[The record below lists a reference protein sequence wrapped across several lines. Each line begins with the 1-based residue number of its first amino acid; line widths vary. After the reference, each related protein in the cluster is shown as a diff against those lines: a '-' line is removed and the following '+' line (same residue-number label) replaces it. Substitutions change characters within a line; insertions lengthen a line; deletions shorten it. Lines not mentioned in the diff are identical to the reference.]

1 MKRWKR
7 PGRPAL
13 QVRGAIV
20 INAPFDA
27 DRASPQSPSHVGGGI
42 IVSLVAFCLEMT
54 NNNNPDSRKKKKIQL
69 GAVTEQ

>member
-1 MKRWKR
+1 M
-7 PGRPAL
+7 
-13 QVRGAIV
+13 

-54 NNNNPDSRKKKKIQL
+54 NNNNPDSRKKKIHL
-69 GAVTEQ
+69 GAMTEQ

>member
-1 MKRWKR
+1 M
-7 PGRPAL
+7 
-13 QVRGAIV
+13 

-54 NNNNPDSRKKKKIQL
+54 NNNNPDSRKKKNPFRRNDRTVNLASQIRVGGK
-69 GAVTEQ
+69 